1 MPNRSISLYRLQ
13 QDDCLKGESTMKFN
27 RILFSA
33 GRITERQIRLALA
46 IGVLALFVLGA
57 GALGAGSD
65 F

>member
-1 MPNRSISLYRLQ
+1 
-13 QDDCLKGESTMKFN
+13 MKFN

-46 IGVLALFVLGA
+46 IGALTLFVLGA
-57 GALGAGSD
+57 GAPGAGSD